1 VAEKLIIEIDLD
13 DKKLTKGVSKA
24 LKSLKQS
31 AQKEGGEAANIL
43 KRSFSGVSKELSNIR
58 RNFAG
63 LFTGLAV
70 AGAIRELAQFE
81 KQLVAVGKTTNFT
94 DKQLKTFGRTILNM
108 SKRIP
113 LATDELLKISEVAG
127 QLGINDAK
135 QLAKFTETIAKLS
148 VSISGLSP
156 EDAAIEL
163 ARLIELTKGS
173 LNDVDKLG
181 SSLVALGNT
190 FKVNEG
196 QIISVASEVSKV
208 AGIYGVSAQSVLG
221 FSAALA
227 QAGVPA
233 EQARTTFLT
242 LFDTIGAAV
251 STNGKELVSFA
262 NQTGLTVKEFKN
274 LARTDPTKTIL
285 KLAESF
291 KGLQGDGIA
300 INKRLKELGI
310 NEKRVRTGFSALIA
324 TSDSLRGALNLSS
337 SAFEKNTA
345 LNEEAERAFN
355 TLSRQFTRFGN
366 VLKAIGIELSGNLT
380 KNLGKLFKGIND
392 LLAADGVAKKIQ
404 NLAKSLAGTAAIL
417 AVMVGAGTVVKFLK
431 SVINMG
437 RAAVLTARGY
447 GTLRGN
453 MIAYTGSV
461 SLADKA
467 TRIFTKTMKIAK
479 AVATLG
485 LAFALDLIIEK
496 FIELANLSPLQK
508 VNKEIE
514 SQTALLQK
522 LNAERERGTRIEQGV
537 RGTAKFVV
545 ISDEEKAKLDADIA
559 SVKNAITQLNTEKD
573 KLSKKP
579 DGADGEDGLAAYL
592 KRLAAEAK
600 KAKDALEGVKFNP
613 DPIKLTFD
621 SVLGDFKKT
630 AAGIAV
636 TSKQISLSLINGMA
650 KGASSAFSSVG
661 KAIADGENA
670 FDALAASVLSSIGS
684 MITQMGESFILQG
697 IAHSVNPL
705 TPGLGGPLIAAGLA
719 MTVFGGFLGGVAGRG
734 RGTSADEP
742 KTSGP
747 DDIDQ
752 PVAFEPDEL
761 EEKGAGVVV
770 NVEGTVL
777 DPAAV
782 GQQIVDVLNEAGFTN
797 GARVIA

>member
-31 AQKEGGEAANIL
+31 AKKEGGAAANIL
-43 KRSFSGVSKELSNIR
+43 KRSFSGVSNELSNIR

-113 LATDELLKISEVAG
+113 IATDELLKISEVAG
-127 QLGINDAK
+127 QLGISDSK
-135 QLAKFTETIAKLS
+135 QLAKFTETIARLS
-148 VSISGLSP
+148 VSVSGFSSEEASLQ
-156 EDAAIEL
+156 L
-163 ARLIELTKGS
+163 ARLIGLTKGS
-173 LNDVDKLG
+173 LNDVDRLG
-181 SSLVALGNT
+181 SSLVALGNN
-190 FKVNEG
+190 FKVNEQ
-196 QIISVASEVSKV
+196 QIAAVSLEVSKI
-208 AGIYGVSAQSVLG
+208 AGIYGVSAQDVLG
-221 FSAALA
+221 FSTALA
-227 QAGVPA
+227 QSGVQA
-233 EQARTTFLT
+233 EVARTTFLT
-242 LFDTIGAAV
+242 LFDTFGSAV
-251 STNGKELVSFA
+251 STNGKELTAFA
-262 NQTGLTVKEFKN
+262 NQLGITRKEFTN
-274 LARTDPTKTIL
+274 LVKTDPTKTIL

-291 KGLQGDGIA
+291 KGLDGIQT
-300 INKRLKELGI
+300 NKRLRELGI
-310 NEKRVRTGFSALIA
+310 NEKRVRTGFSALIT
-324 TSDSLRGALNLSS
+324 TSESLRAALELSNS
-337 SAFEKNTA
+337 SFEKNTA
-345 LNEEAERAFN
+345 LGEESERAFN
-355 TLSRQFTRFGN
+355 TLSRQLTRFGSI
-366 VLKAIGIELSGNLT
+366 LKALGIELSGNLT
-380 KNLGKLFKGIND
+380 KNLGELFKGIND

-592 KRLAAEAK
+592 KRLAEEAK